1 MRWPFSRKKDEAVVP
16 AEIREYYQT
25 ERRERTGIAWLLAL
39 GTLIITIGL
48 ASILFFGGRWIYR
61 TIADND
67 DDTNT
72 AQVEQTPETSE
83 TNPDTSTP
91 PATEQTPDTSTDN
104 TTNGSSSATSSTN
117 TDEPS
122 TSNNDVAGSSTVGTS
137 QSTTTPVT
145 GPGDLPETGPS
156 DTFAVFVAVSILGFL
171 THRYILTRQ

>member
-1 MRWPFSRKKDEAVVP
+1 MRWPFSRKQDEAVVP

-48 ASILFFGGRWIYR
+48 AALLFFGGRWIYR

-72 AQVEQTPETSE
+72 AQVEQAPETSE
-83 TNPDTSTP
+83 NTTDTSTP
-91 PATEQTPDTSTDN
+91 PATDQSPDTSTDN
-104 TTNGSSSATSSTN
+104 TANGSSSATSSTN

-122 TSNNDVAGSSTVGTS
+122 TSNNNVAGSSSGTS
-137 QSTTTPVT
+137 QSDTTPVT
-145 GPGDLPETGPS
+145 GPGDLPETGPG
-156 DTFAVFVAVSILGFL
+156 DTFAIFVAVSVLGFL
-171 THRYILTRQ
+171 THRYILTKQ